1 MRWTLVRGGIG
12 GLEAWAGTPGTVGG
26 AIFGNAHFKGRL
38 ISELVE
44 RVTLVTV
51 DGAIDDV
58 PAVEMEFG
66 YDYSRLHRTRE
77 IVLSGDFRVTEGP
90 RCTAQRR
97 AGVARFSQADA
108 AARVRQRRLHLPES
122 RSARLDPDGIPASA
136 GALVDRA
143 G

>member
-1 MRWTLVRGGIG
+1 MRWTLVRGIG

-58 PAVEMEFG
+58 PAAEMEFG

-77 IVLSGDFRVTEGP
+77 IVLSGET
-90 RCTAQRR
+90 
-97 AGVARFSQADA
+97 
-108 AARVRQRRLHLPES
+108 
-122 RSARLDPDGIPASA
+122 SA
-136 GALVDRA
+136 
-143 G
+143 